1 MECVQNLRVNDAQ
14 QSNSALWLVLSGSML
29 NSDHRWIQVGFCE
42 NGPRVVDGPMVVGS
56 SRWHWIIH
64 FGEHGAVT

>member
-29 NSDHRWIQVGFCE
+29 NSERAKGCRWLFFF
-42 NGPRVVDGPMVVGS
+42 VGS
-56 SRWHWIIH
+56 MMALDHPQS
-64 FGEHGAVT
+64 EHGAVT